1 MMILWTVMLLMI
13 DMMLMIVMMMMMSTW
28 SKLWSSPLWQSSLVW
43 WSWLTLKLIEG
54 LSCQRPP
61 RPDQGGGEGLPQVD
75 QHIVHIVAHIVNHIV
90 DHIVDQHILTVSSY
104 SGLTALSQA
113 TESSSHKTN
122 HLTSP
127 VALFTVVTFFLF
139 RDFADAFNKAL
150 KFRSNYNP
158 STNLHIFS
166 YASSSTLYPCQ

>member
-1 MMILWTVMLLMI
+1 MKGYLAN
-13 DMMLMIVMMMMMSTW
+13 DH
-28 SKLWSSPLWQSSLVW
+28 
-43 WSWLTLKLIEG
+43 
-54 LSCQRPP
+54 
-61 RPDQGGGEGLPQVD
+61 PDQIKGEAKDFLRLTNTLFTLLP
-75 QHIVHIVAHIVNHIV
+75 HIVNHIV
-90 DHIVDQHILTVSSY
+90 NHIVAHIVDQHILTVSSY

-158 STNLHIFS
+158 STNLHIFICVTR
-166 YASSSTLYPCQ
+166 SS